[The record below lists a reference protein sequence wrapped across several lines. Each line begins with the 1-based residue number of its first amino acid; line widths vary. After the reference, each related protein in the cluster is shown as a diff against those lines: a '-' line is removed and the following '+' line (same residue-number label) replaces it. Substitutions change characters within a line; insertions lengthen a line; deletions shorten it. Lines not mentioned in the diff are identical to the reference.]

1 MDYDRILSFDMPNIL
16 KKRIALLEA
25 VKELGSISKAAK
37 KVPISYKVAW
47 EMIDSMNNLSKKPIV
62 TKVIGGSGGGG
73 SRLTIYGEKLISDY
87 YILKKE
93 YDKFLQTLL
102 NLSDFSA
109 IKKLTLRIS
118 ARNQL
123 FANIIEI
130 RKDRVNADI
139 KFQLKSGIILRS
151 NITLDAVKELDL
163 DINDEIVG
171 IIKASS
177 IMISSKEDFKKKVNV
192 FEGVIENIES
202 GDLTSNIKLHINN
215 IDKFWITCKKEIVQ
229 KLGLTVGE
237 KSYIFI
243 RPKNI
248 LIGK

>member
-1 MDYDRILSFDMPNIL
+1 MDYNGILSFDMPNIL

-37 KVPISYKVAW
+37 KVPISYKAAW
-47 EMIDSMNNLSKKPIV
+47 EMIDSMNNLSKEPIV
-62 TKVIGGSGGGG
+62 TKMTGGSGGGG
-73 SRLTIYGEKLISDY
+73 SQLTAYGEKLINDY

-93 YDKFLQTLL
+93 YDKFLETLS
-102 NLSDFSA
+102 NLSDFST
-109 IKKLTLRIS
+109 IKKFTLRIS

-123 FANIIEI
+123 FAKVIEI

-139 KFQLKSGIILRS
+139 KFQLKSGVVLRS
-151 NITLDAVKELDL
+151 NITLDAVKELGL

-177 IMISSKEDFKKKVNV
+177 IMISDKEDFKKRVNV
-192 FEGVIENIES
+192 FEGVIEDLDR

-215 IDKFWITCKKEIVQ
+215 MDKFWITCKNDIVQ
-229 KLGLTVGE
+229 KFDLDVGK